1 MLKVIT
7 ANDAG
12 KVLNPLGLKGQVEG
26 GIIMG
31 IGHALMEDFK
41 LEEGHIRTDCFG
53 NYPIPTIKDTPE
65 IFSIFVEDP
74 TQEGPYGAKG
84 VGEIVSIPTPPAIA
98 NALYNAV
105 GVRVKS
111 LPIKPETIRNFL
123 RSGGH

>member
-1 MLKVIT
+1 VIT

-31 IGHALMEDFK
+31 IGHALTEAFEI
-41 LEEGHIRTDCFG
+41 EEGHILTDGFG
-53 NYPIPTIKDTPE
+53 RYKIPSIKDVPE
-65 IFSIFVEDP
+65 IISIFVEDP

-98 NALYNAV
+98 NALNNAM

-111 LPIKPETIRNFL
+111 LPITPEKVLEAVIAQRND
-123 RSGGH
+123 

>member
-1 MLKVIT
+1 
-7 ANDAG
+7 
-12 KVLNPLGLKGQVEG
+12 
-26 GIIMG
+26 
-31 IGHALMEDFK
+31 MEEFK
-41 LEEGHIRTDCFG
+41 LSEGHILTDGFS
-53 NYPIPTIKDTPE
+53 NYTIPTIKDTPE

-111 LPIKPETIRNFL
+111 LPITPEKVL
-123 RSGGH
+123 KDK